1 LEHLSATRLAGFG
14 ILYGSRTSQV
24 GVRLAQVNA
33 LSGTILGVRM
43 KPKTHCKQGHPLRHE
58 DGTLTA
64 NAHRRRDGRGV
75 ECQTCKHGKVPR
87 AALRRTWGVPV
98 KPQRRRQTPTERR
111 QAAERE
117 AKRQAER
124 AEAEAKGLVVIDEGL
139 FTLVVSPEWTERQ
152 GKLRIVEPRQ

>member
-1 LEHLSATRLAGFG
+1 
-14 ILYGSRTSQV
+14 
-24 GVRLAQVNA
+24 
-33 LSGTILGVRM
+33 
-43 KPKTHCKQGHPLRHE
+43 
-58 DGTLTA
+58 
-64 NAHRRRDGRGV
+64 
-75 ECQTCKHGKVPR
+75 
-87 AALRRTWGVPV
+87 V